1 MFLRFKKILSFCK
14 NSKINYDYLRPKK
27 LSGDKSQITEAIL
40 HCLKW
45 LSEKHNKNF
54 DAVMMLQPT
63 TPYRNVKEINSI
75 IKLLKQKI
83 MIH

>member
-1 MFLRFKKILSFCK
+1 M
-14 NSKINYDYLRPKK
+14 RPKK

-75 IKLLKQKI
+75 IKLFKTKNYDSLATVCQSL
-83 MIH
+83 